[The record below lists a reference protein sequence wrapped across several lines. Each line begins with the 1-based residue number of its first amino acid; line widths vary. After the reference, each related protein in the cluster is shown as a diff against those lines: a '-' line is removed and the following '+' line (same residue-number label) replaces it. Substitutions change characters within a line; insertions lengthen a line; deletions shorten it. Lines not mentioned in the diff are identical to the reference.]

1 MKKLQFL
8 TIIVVLVNL
17 FCATEVAASQHSKS
31 TAQAK
36 VSTAQAQ
43 VNAFMQQAT
52 YLPSTPYYCMCG
64 QHCSGQ
70 SIQTCIKNCES
81 SKTCLTSLK
90 KDLSHYSSITH
101 SASSVVKEAI
111 EVIDFMLSGL
121 LNHKV

>member
-17 FCATEVAASQHSKS
+17 FCATEVAASQDSKS
-31 TAQAK
+31 TAQEK
-36 VSTAQAQ
+36 VSTDQAQ

-70 SIQTCIKNCES
+70 SIQTCIKNCKS
-81 SKTCLTSLK
+81 SQTCLTALQ
-90 KDLSHYSSITH
+90 KDLSHYSSVAH
-101 SASSVVKEAI
+101 QVSSVAKKAI
-111 EVIDFMLSGL
+111 VVIAFMLSGL
-121 LNHKV
+121 LNHQV